1 MPKPHATA
9 AVSKL
14 DAQAET
20 GGSPHAQPV
29 RATGPAQ
36 QRGIGR
42 RAVLALAAAG
52 ATAAGIG
59 WGLRRQAAGAG
70 NATAPTAGEQA
81 TASASA
87 PTSAASGAA
96 TAANT
101 VPATFWTQAFD
112 RPQGGELKLAA
123 YQGKPMLINFWATW
137 CPPCVKEMPELDR
150 FHSAFAPQGWAV
162 LGLAVDSPTPVKAY
176 LDKVKVGFDIGL
188 AGFGGT
194 ELAQALGNDAG
205 GLPFSVIVDA
215 QGRIAHRKM
224 GATSFEELSA
234 WAKSISA

>member
-1 MPKPHATA
+1 MPKPHAPA

-42 RAVLALAAAG
+42 RAVLALVAVG

-59 WGLRRQAAGAG
+59 WGLRRQAAAPST
-70 NATAPTAGEQA
+70 ATAGDQTA
-81 TASASA
+81 A
-87 PTSAASGAA
+87 PTSAPASGATA
-96 TAANT
+96 TNV
-101 VPATFWTQAFD
+101 VPANFWSQTFD

-123 YQGKPMLINFWATW
+123 FQGKPMLINFWATW

-150 FHSAFAPQGWAV
+150 FHTEFAPKGWAV
-162 LGLAVDSPTPVKAY
+162 LGLAVDGPTPVKEF
-176 LDKVKVGFDIGL
+176 LGKVKVGFDLGL

-224 GATSFEELSA
+224 GATSFDELSA
-234 WAKSISA
+234 WAKTLTA

>member
-1 MPKPHATA
+1 MSKPNVPASAVATPA
-9 AVSKL
+9 
-14 DAQAET
+14 DAQAQAHHT
-20 GGSPHAQPV
+20 TSPQH
-29 RATGPAQ
+29 

-42 RAVLALAAAG
+42 RAVLALAAVG

-59 WGLRRQAAGAG
+59 WGLRRQPAGAG
-70 NATAPTAGEQA
+70 NANVATAGDQA
-81 TASASA
+81 
-87 PTSAASGAA
+87 AASGGSPSNAPA
-96 TAANT
+96 GANT
-101 VPATFWTQAFD
+101 VPASFWTQTFE

-137 CPPCVKEMPELDR
+137 CPPCVKEMPELDH
-150 FHSAFAPQGWAV
+150 FHTEFAPKGWAV

-176 LDKVKVGFDIGL
+176 LGKVKVGFDIGL

-234 WAKSISA
+234 WAKAIPA